1 MIRFLYFFTGLL
13 LYAQNHLES
22 IFEKTKSIWERSLKI
37 HFLQQS
43 WYPLTSSFRNFDY
56 IIGFK
61 TSLFS
66 WFRRLVD
73 SDNGIGRMFKS
84 TNYHCAN
91 LCRRFCTRRF
101 HFRLMLVTV
110 TRTNWHYEN
119 RDCQSTRYKL
129 GGGSRNGSRTFFL
142 FFSSTRRISIPIPD
156 EINFFSFFLFW
167 HESME
172 NWRDVKIIH

>member
-84 TNYHCAN
+84 TNYQCAN

-119 RDCQSTRYKL
+119 RDCQSIRYKL
-129 GGGSRNGSRTFFL
+129 EWRISEWIENFFSF
-142 FFSSTRRISIPIPD
+142 FFSSTRISIPIPD

>member
-13 LYAQNHLES
+13 FYAQNHLES

-84 TNYHCAN
+84 TNYQCAN

-142 FFSSTRRISIPIPD
+142 FFFHQLD
-156 EINFFSFFLFW
+156 EFQFLFP
-167 HESME
+167 M
-172 NWRDVKIIH
+172 K